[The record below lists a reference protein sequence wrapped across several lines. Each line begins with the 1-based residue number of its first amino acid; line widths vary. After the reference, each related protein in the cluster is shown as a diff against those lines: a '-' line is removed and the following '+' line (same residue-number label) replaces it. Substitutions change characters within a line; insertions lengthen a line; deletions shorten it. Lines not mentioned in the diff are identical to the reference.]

1 MPFQKAK
8 QGGRTPSSAYALKK
22 ATLANWIASNHTL
35 YVLNVIS
42 VLSFPSPVKNM
53 GVLPEAKI
61 LS

>member
-8 QGGRTPSSAYALKK
+8 RGGPTPSSAYALKK
-22 ATLANWIASNHTL
+22 ATLANWVASNHTL

-42 VLSFPSPVKNM
+42 ALSFPSLVKNM
-53 GVLPEAKI
+53 GVLPDAKT